1 MIEFMV
7 KPPEVRLTVG
17 DDGEVEEEHIEDT
30 EQINL
35 YERLRETLIYVTNI
49 DSNSMSRVI

>member
-1 MIEFMV
+1 MV

-17 DDGEVEEEHIEDT
+17 EDGEVEEEHIEDT